1 MTQTGVDSFVI
12 CTPCHIIPER
22 SSKPKTKKPKYCAEH
37 KKEGMVN
44 VKGKRCEHED
54 CLKFPHFGNSGER
67 PKYCVEHKKEGMV
80 NVTGKRCE
88 DEDCLKFPYFGNS
101 GERPKYCV
109 EHKKEG
115 MVNVKSKTCEDEDCT
130 KQPNFGNS
138 GESPKYCVEHKKEGM
153 VNVKSK
159 RCEDEDCTKYP
170 VYGNIWM
177 IPKYCVEHKK
187 EGMVNVKGKR
197 CEHED
202 CTKQPAFG
210 NSGERPQFCVEH
222 KKEGMYDVISK
233 RCVSKHCETI
243 ATQKYDG
250 YCAYCFINLFPNDER
265 VKMAR
270 IKSREILVECFLEEE
285 FGGFRHDTPIIYG
298 GCDCLSRRRIDHRK
312 LINAT
317 MLAIETDEGQHK
329 SYDDEDETNR
339 YDDLYMHHSGKFIFI
354 RFNPDSYR
362 DQTGKRHPGFFDNSM
377 KQNTTEVER
386 RLSVLKDKIDEITR
400 RIEQD
405 ENTELVEIHKLF
417 YDELP

>member
-1 MTQTGVDSFVI
+1 MPRKTCEDEV
-12 CTPCHIIPER
+12 CTKCPAFGNSGER
-22 SSKPKTKKPKYCAEH
+22 PKYCAEHKKEGMVNVTSKTCEDEDCTKCPAFGNSGERPKYCAEH

-44 VKGKRCEHED
+44 VKGKRCEDGD
-54 CLKFPHFGNSGER
+54 CTTQPVFGNSGES
-67 PKYCVEHKKEGMV
+67 PKYCA
-80 NVTGKRCE
+80 
-88 DEDCLKFPYFGNS
+88 
-101 GERPKYCV
+101 

-115 MVNVKSKTCEDEDCT
+115 MVNVKDKT
-130 KQPNFGNS
+130 
-138 GESPKYCVEHKKEGM
+138 
-153 VNVKSK
+153 
-159 RCEDEDCTKYP
+159 
-170 VYGNIWM
+170 
-177 IPKYCVEHKK
+177 
-187 EGMVNVKGKR
+187 
-197 CEHED
+197 
-202 CTKQPAFG
+202 
-210 NSGERPQFCVEH
+210 
-222 KKEGMYDVISK
+222 
-233 RCVSKHCETI
+233 CVSKHCETF

-250 YCAYCFINLFPNDER
+250 YCAHCFINLFPNDER

-417 YDELP
+417 YDENHT

>member
-1 MTQTGVDSFVI
+1 MPRYCKHKGCVKRASFGNI
-12 CTPCHIIPER
+12 EG
-22 SSKPKTKKPKYCAEH
+22 KPKLCGVH
-37 KKEGMVN
+37 KKEGMNN
-44 VKGKRCEHED
+44 VVSKRCELEGCDKVASFGNIEGGPKFCGVHKKEGMDNVRTKRCEYDGCPKYPVFGDIEGKAKFCVEHKEEGMDDVKNKRCEHED
-54 CLKFPHFGNSGER
+54 CPKRPSFGNIWGK
-67 PKYCVEHKKEGMV
+67 PKFCGVHKKEGM
-80 NVTGKRCE
+80 
-88 DEDCLKFPYFGNS
+88 DD
-101 GERPKYCV
+101 
-109 EHKKEG
+109 
-115 MVNVKSKTCEDEDCT
+115 VK
-130 KQPNFGNS
+130 N
-138 GESPKYCVEHKKEGM
+138 
-153 VNVKSK
+153 
-159 RCEDEDCTKYP
+159 
-170 VYGNIWM
+170 
-177 IPKYCVEHKK
+177 
-187 EGMVNVKGKR
+187 KR

-202 CTKQPAFG
+202 CVKQPVYGIIEGA
-210 NSGERPQFCVEH
+210 PKFCVEH
-222 KKEGMYDVISK
+222 KKEGMDNFISK
-233 RCVSKHCETI
+233 RCVSKHCETF
-243 ATQKYDG
+243 ATKKYDG
-250 YCAYCFINLFPNDER
+250 YCAYCFTNLFPDDVR
-265 VKMAR
+265 VKMTR

-386 RLSVLKDKIDEITR
+386 RLSILKDKIDEITR

>member
-1 MTQTGVDSFVI
+1 MPRCKHKGCDKRASFGNI
-12 CTPCHIIPER
+12 EG
-22 SSKPKTKKPKYCAEH
+22 KPKYCGVHKKGDMCDLKNKRCELEGCDKGASFGNIEGKPKFCKVHKKGDMCDLKNKRCELEGCDKRASFGNIKGKPKFCGVH
-37 KKEGMVN
+37 KKEGMDN
-44 VKGKRCEHED
+44 VR
-54 CLKFPHFGNSGER
+54 
-67 PKYCVEHKKEGMV
+67 
-80 NVTGKRCE
+80 T
-88 DEDCLKFPYFGNS
+88 
-101 GERPKYCV
+101 
-109 EHKKEG
+109 
-115 MVNVKSKTCEDEDCT
+115 KTCELVGC
-130 KQPNFGNS
+130 P
-138 GESPKYCVEHKKEGM
+138 
-153 VNVKSK
+153 
-159 RCEDEDCTKYP
+159 KYP
-170 VYGNIWM
+170 VYGDIWGR
-177 IPKYCVEHKK
+177 PK
-187 EGMVNVKGKR
+187 
-197 CEHED
+197 
-202 CTKQPAFG
+202 
-210 NSGERPQFCVEH
+210 FCVEH
-222 KKEGMYDVISK
+222 KKEGMDDVKNKRCEHEDCVKQPAFGNIEGRPKFCVEHKKEGMDDVKSK
-233 RCVSKHCETI
+233 RCVSKHCETF

-250 YCAYCFINLFPNDER
+250 YCAYCFTNLFPDDVR

>member
-1 MTQTGVDSFVI
+1 
-12 CTPCHIIPER
+12 
-22 SSKPKTKKPKYCAEH
+22 
-37 KKEGMVN
+37 
-44 VKGKRCEHED
+44 
-54 CLKFPHFGNSGER
+54 
-67 PKYCVEHKKEGMV
+67 
-80 NVTGKRCE
+80 
-88 DEDCLKFPYFGNS
+88 
-101 GERPKYCV
+101 
-109 EHKKEG
+109 
-115 MVNVKSKTCEDEDCT
+115 
-130 KQPNFGNS
+130 
-138 GESPKYCVEHKKEGM
+138 
-153 VNVKSK
+153 
-159 RCEDEDCTKYP
+159 
-170 VYGNIWM
+170 
-177 IPKYCVEHKK
+177 
-187 EGMVNVKGKR
+187 
-197 CEHED
+197 
-202 CTKQPAFG
+202 
-210 NSGERPQFCVEH
+210 
-222 KKEGMYDVISK
+222 
-233 RCVSKHCETI
+233 
-243 ATQKYDG
+243 
-250 YCAYCFINLFPNDER
+250 
-265 VKMAR
+265 MAR

>member
-1 MTQTGVDSFVI
+1 MPRKTCEDEV
-12 CTPCHIIPER
+12 CTKCPAFGNSGE
-22 SSKPKTKKPKYCAEH
+22 SPKYCAEH

-44 VKGKRCEHED
+44 KTSK
-54 CLKFPHFGNSGER
+54 
-67 PKYCVEHKKEGMV
+67 
-80 NVTGKRCE
+80 TCE
-88 DEDCLKFPYFGNS
+88 DEDCLKHAYFGNS
-101 GERPKYCV
+101 GERPKYCA

-115 MVNVKSKTCEDEDCT
+115 MDDVK
-130 KQPNFGNS
+130 N
-138 GESPKYCVEHKKEGM
+138 
-153 VNVKSK
+153 
-159 RCEDEDCTKYP
+159 
-170 VYGNIWM
+170 
-177 IPKYCVEHKK
+177 
-187 EGMVNVKGKR
+187 KR
-197 CEHED
+197 CEHEG

-210 NSGERPQFCVEH
+210 NSGESPKYCAEH
-222 KKEGMYDVISK
+222 KKEGMDNMISK
-233 RCVSKHCETI
+233 RCVSKHCETLV
-243 ATQKYDG
+243 TQKYDG
-250 YCAYCFINLFPNDER
+250 YCAHCFINLFPNDER

-270 IKSREILVECFLEEE
+270 IKSREILVECFLEEK

-317 MLAIETDEGQHK
+317 MLAIETDERQHK

-377 KQNTTEVER
+377 QQNTTEVER

-417 YDELP
+417 YDENHT

>member
-1 MTQTGVDSFVI
+1 MTRYCEHKGCVK
-12 CTPCHIIPER
+12 R
-22 SSKPKTKKPKYCAEH
+22 SAYGNIEGKPKFCGVH
-37 KKEGMVN
+37 KKEGMDN
-44 VKGKRCEHED
+44 VRCKRCEHDGCPKQPVYGNIEGKP
-54 CLKFPHFGNSGER
+54 KFCG
-67 PKYCVEHKKEGMV
+67 VHKKEGMN
-80 NVTGKRCE
+80 NV
-88 DEDCLKFPYFGNS
+88 
-101 GERPKYCV
+101 V
-109 EHKKEG
+109 
-115 MVNVKSKTCEDEDCT
+115 
-130 KQPNFGNS
+130 
-138 GESPKYCVEHKKEGM
+138 
-153 VNVKSK
+153 SK
-159 RCEDEDCTKYP
+159 RCELEGCDKIANF
-170 VYGNIWM
+170 GNI
-177 IPKYCVEHKK
+177 
-187 EGMVNVKGKR
+187 KGKP
-197 CEHED
+197 
-202 CTKQPAFG
+202 K
-210 NSGERPQFCVEH
+210 FCVEH
-222 KKEGMYDVISK
+222 KKEGMDDVKNKRCEHEDCVKQPVYGNIEGRPKFCVEHKKAGMDDVISK
-233 RCVSKHCETI
+233 RCVSKHCETQSK
-243 ATQKYDG
+243 TQKYDG
-250 YCAYCFINLFPNDER
+250 YCAYCFVNLFPDDVR

>member
-1 MTQTGVDSFVI
+1 MGRCKHKECPKSASFGNI
-12 CTPCHIIPER
+12 EG
-22 SSKPKTKKPKYCAEH
+22 KPKFCGVH
-37 KKEGMVN
+37 KKEGMDN
-44 VKGKRCEHED
+44 VRTKRCEHED
-54 CLKFPHFGNSGER
+54 CVKRASFGNIEGK
-67 PKYCVEHKKEGMV
+67 PKFCKVHKKEGM
-80 NVTGKRCE
+80 
-88 DEDCLKFPYFGNS
+88 DD
-101 GERPKYCV
+101 
-109 EHKKEG
+109 
-115 MVNVKSKTCEDEDCT
+115 VK
-130 KQPNFGNS
+130 N
-138 GESPKYCVEHKKEGM
+138 
-153 VNVKSK
+153 
-159 RCEDEDCTKYP
+159 
-170 VYGNIWM
+170 
-177 IPKYCVEHKK
+177 
-187 EGMVNVKGKR
+187 KR

-202 CTKQPAFG
+202 CPKRPSFGNIWGKPKFCGVHKKEGMDDVKNKRCEHEDCVKQPVYGIIEGA
-210 NSGERPQFCVEH
+210 PKFCVEH
-222 KKEGMYDVISK
+222 KKEGMDNFISK
-233 RCVSKHCETI
+233 RCVSKHCETF
-243 ATQKYDG
+243 ATKKYDG
-250 YCAYCFINLFPNDER
+250 YCAYCFTNLFPDDVR

-270 IKSREILVECFLEEE
+270 IKSREILVECFIEEE

>member
-1 MTQTGVDSFVI
+1 MPR
-12 CTPCHIIPER
+12 CKH
-22 SSKPKTKKPKYCAEH
+22 
-37 KKEGMVN
+37 EGCD
-44 VKGKRCEHED
+44 KRAS
-54 CLKFPHFGNSGER
+54 FGNIGGGA
-67 PKYCVEHKKEGMV
+67 K
-80 NVTGKRCE
+80 
-88 DEDCLKFPYFGNS
+88 
-101 GERPKYCV
+101 
-109 EHKKEG
+109 
-115 MVNVKSKTCEDEDCT
+115 
-130 KQPNFGNS
+130 
-138 GESPKYCVEHKKEGM
+138 
-153 VNVKSK
+153 
-159 RCEDEDCTKYP
+159 
-170 VYGNIWM
+170 
-177 IPKYCVEHKK
+177 
-187 EGMVNVKGKR
+187 
-197 CEHED
+197 
-202 CTKQPAFG
+202 
-210 NSGERPQFCVEH
+210 FCVEH
-222 KKEGMYDVISK
+222 KKGDMCDVKNKRCELEGCDKGASFGNIEGGPKFCKVHKKEGMDNVVSKRCEHEGCPKRPSFGNIEGKPKFCKVHKKEGMDDVVSKRCEHEGCPKRPTYGIIEGRPKFCGVHKKGGMGDVITK
-233 RCVSKHCETI
+233 RCVSKHCETF
-243 ATQKYDG
+243 TKQKYDG
-250 YCAYCFINLFPNDER
+250 YCAYCFTNLFPDDVR

>member
-1 MTQTGVDSFVI
+1 VK
-12 CTPCHIIPER
+12 R
-22 SSKPKTKKPKYCAEH
+22 SAYGNIEGKPKFCGVH
-37 KKEGMVN
+37 KKEGMNN
-44 VKGKRCEHED
+44 VVSKRCELEGCD
-54 CLKFPHFGNSGER
+54 KVASFGNIEGG
-67 PKYCVEHKKEGMV
+67 PKFCGVHKKEGMD
-80 NVTGKRCE
+80 NVRCKRCE
-88 DEDCLKFPYFGNS
+88 HDGCP
-101 GERPKYCV
+101 
-109 EHKKEG
+109 
-115 MVNVKSKTCEDEDCT
+115 

-153 VNVKSK
+153 DNVKGK
-159 RCEDEDCTKYP
+159 RCEHEDCTKYP

-222 KKEGMYDVISK
+222 KKAGMDDVISK
-233 RCVSKHCETI
+233 RCVSKHCETQSK
-243 ATQKYDG
+243 TQKYDG
-250 YCAYCFINLFPNDER
+250 YCVYCFINLFPNDER

>member
-1 MTQTGVDSFVI
+1 MPRYCKHKGCVKRASFGNI
-12 CTPCHIIPER
+12 EG
-22 SSKPKTKKPKYCAEH
+22 KPKLCGVHKKEGMNNVVSKRCELEGCDKVASFGNIEGGPKFCGVHKKEGMDNVRTKRCEYDGCPKYPVFGDIEGKAKFCVEHKEEGMDDVKNKRCEHEGCPKQPAYGNIEGRPKFCAEH
-37 KKEGMVN
+37 KKGGMGDVN
-44 VKGKRCEHED
+44 SR
-54 CLKFPHFGNSGER
+54 
-67 PKYCVEHKKEGMV
+67 
-80 NVTGKRCE
+80 
-88 DEDCLKFPYFGNS
+88 
-101 GERPKYCV
+101 
-109 EHKKEG
+109 
-115 MVNVKSKTCEDEDCT
+115 
-130 KQPNFGNS
+130 
-138 GESPKYCVEHKKEGM
+138 
-153 VNVKSK
+153 
-159 RCEDEDCTKYP
+159 
-170 VYGNIWM
+170 
-177 IPKYCVEHKK
+177 
-187 EGMVNVKGKR
+187 
-197 CEHED
+197 
-202 CTKQPAFG
+202 
-210 NSGERPQFCVEH
+210 
-222 KKEGMYDVISK
+222 
-233 RCVSKHCETI
+233 RCVSKHCETF
-243 ATQKYDG
+243 AKQKYDG
-250 YCAYCFINLFPNDER
+250 YCAYCFTNLFPDDVR
-265 VKMAR
+265 VKMTR

>member
-1 MTQTGVDSFVI
+1 MPRCKHEGCDKRASFGNIGGGAKFCGV
-12 CTPCHIIPER
+12 
-22 SSKPKTKKPKYCAEH
+22 H
-37 KKEGMVN
+37 KKEGMDN
-44 VKGKRCEHED
+44 VVSKRCELEG
-54 CLKFPHFGNSGER
+54 C
-67 PKYCVEHKKEGMV
+67 PKYPVFGDIEGKPKFCGVHKKEGMN
-80 NVTGKRCE
+80 NVICKRCE
-88 DEDCLKFPYFGNS
+88 LEGCDKVASFGNIE
-101 GERPKYCV
+101 GGPKFCGV
-109 EHKKEG
+109 HKKEG
-115 MVNVKSKTCEDEDCT
+115 MDNVRT
-130 KQPNFGNS
+130 
-138 GESPKYCVEHKKEGM
+138 
-153 VNVKSK
+153 K
-159 RCEDEDCTKYP
+159 RCEYEGCPKYP
-170 VYGNIWM
+170 VFGDIEGK
-177 IPKYCVEHKK
+177 PK
-187 EGMVNVKGKR
+187 
-197 CEHED
+197 
-202 CTKQPAFG
+202 
-210 NSGERPQFCVEH
+210 FCVEH
-222 KKEGMYDVISK
+222 KKEGMDDVVNKRCEHEGCPKRPTYGIIEGRPKFCGVHKKGGMGDVISK
-233 RCVSKHCETI
+233 RCVSKHCETF
-243 ATQKYDG
+243 TKQKYDG
-250 YCAYCFINLFPNDER
+250 YCAYCFINLFPDDVR